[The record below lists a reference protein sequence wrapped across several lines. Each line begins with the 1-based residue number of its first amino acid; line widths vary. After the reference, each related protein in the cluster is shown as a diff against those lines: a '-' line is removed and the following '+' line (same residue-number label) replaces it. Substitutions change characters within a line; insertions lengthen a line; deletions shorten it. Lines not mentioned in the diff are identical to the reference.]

1 MKETDI
7 LSNIKGHH
15 PVRIRT
21 PTVTSST
28 KKNRIS
34 LVANTVK
41 TKCYLSAEV
50 RSLNVEIESD
60 YYLKLE

>member
-28 KKNRIS
+28 KK
-34 LVANTVK
+34 K
-41 TKCYLSAEV
+41 QDQPGCQHG
-50 RSLNVEIESD
+50 
-60 YYLKLE
+60 